1 VTELQIFEL
10 AAIFAVVAMLYSSVG
25 HAGASGYL
33 ATMALVGVVPE
44 VMRPTALTLNIAVAA
59 FTTWRFRR
67 ARFFDAK
74 IVAPFLIGS
83 IPLAFIGGS
92 IKLPSPV
99 YYAMVGAVLLCSAAY
114 LAWRALSGVDDRSEV
129 AVNVPLVASPFVGA
143 AIGLLSGLTGTGG
156 GIFLSPFILLMGWA
170 GPKST
175 AGISAPFIMVNSI
188 AGLAG
193 GMFEG
198 TFSFATIPG
207 AVLPLTF
214 AALAGAVIGTWLGI
228 YKLPNR
234 FLIVTLALAMTIA
247 SAKLIALAL
256 G

>member
-1 VTELQIFEL
+1 G
-10 AAIFAVVAMLYSSVG
+10 SS
-25 HAGASGYL
+25 
-33 ATMALVGVVPE
+33 
-44 VMRPTALTLNIAVAA
+44 
-59 FTTWRFRR
+59 
-67 ARFFDAK
+67 
-74 IVAPFLIGS
+74 
-83 IPLAFIGGS
+83 PLAFLGGS

-99 YYAMVGAVLLCSAAY
+99 YYAMVGGVLFCSAAY
-114 LAWRALSGVDDRSEV
+114 LTWRALSGVDNRTEV
-129 AVNVPLVASPFVGA
+129 AVKIPTAASPFVGA

-156 GIFLSPFILLMGWA
+156 GIFLSPFILMMGWA

-193 GMFEG
+193 GMMQG

-207 AVLPLTF
+207 AVLPLTC
-214 AALAGAVIGTWLGI
+214 AALAGAVLGTWLGI

-234 FLIVTLALAMTIA
+234 LLIVTLAIAMTIA
-247 SAKLIALAL
+247 SAKLIALSF